1 LNIILH
7 QFFIVTTNFGG
18 LNSGDET
25 KKASRESPNKNGG
38 LTKNIEKHGTTRPG
52 NHTKSY

>member
-1 LNIILH
+1 MLH
-7 QFFIVTTNFGG
+7 QFFIVTPNFGG

-52 NHTKSY
+52 HHTKSY